1 MIFANHFEIFILDD
15 TSFTDTNFVINI
27 TYFYRLTAEDVSGN
41 KSEYTDAIEMTVLE
55 VDGNIAPEEFALH
68 QNYPNPFNPVTT
80 IRYDIPVESRV
91 LIQVF
96 DIQGRFVKTLMNNME
111 SPGKKSILWNATNQI
126 GEPVSAGMYLYLIQT
141 EAFKEV
147 RKMLLL
153 K

>member
-1 MIFANHFEIFILDD
+1 MDD
-15 TSFTDTNFVINI
+15 TSFTDTNFVMNT
-27 TYFYRLTAEDVSGN
+27 TYFYRLIAEDVSGN
-41 KSEYTDAIEMTVLE
+41 KSEYTNAIEMTVLAI
-55 VDGNIAPEEFALH
+55 DGNIAPEEFALH